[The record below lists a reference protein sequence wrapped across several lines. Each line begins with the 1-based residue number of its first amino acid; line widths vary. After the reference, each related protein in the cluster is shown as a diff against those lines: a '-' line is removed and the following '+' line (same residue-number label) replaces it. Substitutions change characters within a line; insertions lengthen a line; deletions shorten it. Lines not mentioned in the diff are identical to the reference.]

1 LFAIW
6 SVTAL
11 LLEVPSGALA
21 DLVSRQ
27 RLLVIAAAVYACVFA
42 VWAAAPSYPAF
53 ALGFV
58 LWGASGAVVSGT
70 YQSYVYDVLAAHD
83 EARRYQQVLARGRAL
98 AFVSSVAAMVAAA
111 PLIAVGGYPLV
122 AGVSVGA
129 CVVQA
134 LVAASMPPDRRSG
147 ADDADQPGY
156 FAMLRSGLAEAH
168 GSVPVRHAVIVA
180 ALIPGLL
187 AFDEY
192 FPLLARD
199 LGATESS
206 IPLLM
211 AVTVAVQA
219 VGAVLGERAGP
230 AMVAPALLTGAVLTV
245 LGTLSG
251 HPAGFLVIAA
261 GYALGQLSMVVAETR
276 LQAVIRGP
284 ARATV
289 TSVSGLL
296 SELCAIATFAAFAV
310 GAAWLSL
317 VSLVGLLAAAWLP
330 LTLATRRWFRR

>member
-1 LFAIW
+1 M
-6 SVTAL
+6 TAL

-27 RLLVIAAAVYACVFA
+27 RLLVAAAVVYGGVFA
-42 VWAAAPSYPAF
+42 VWAATPSYPAF

-70 YQSYVYDVLAAHD
+70 YQSYVYDVLAARG
-83 EARRYQQVLARGRAL
+83 EVRRYQQVIARGRAL
-98 AFVSSVAAMVAAA
+98 AFLSCVAAMAAAA
-111 PLIAVGGYPLV
+111 PLMTVGGYPLV
-122 AGVSVGA
+122 AAVSVGA
-129 CVVQA
+129 CLVQA
-134 LVAASMPPDRRSG
+134 MIAASMPQDRRVATLDS
-147 ADDADQPGY
+147 DEPGY
-156 FAMLRSGLAEAH
+156 FAMLRTGLAEAH
-168 GSVPVRHAVIVA
+168 QAVQVRHAVLVA
-180 ALIPGLL
+180 ALIPGFL

-192 FPLLARD
+192 LPLLARD
-199 LGATESS
+199 LGAADSA
-206 IPLLM
+206 IPLLI
-211 AVTVAVQA
+211 AATVAVQS

-230 AMVAPALLTGAVLTV
+230 TQVAPALLAGAILIVA
-245 LGTLSG
+245 GALSG
-251 HPAGFLVIAA
+251 HPAGLLVIAA
-261 GYALGQLSMVVAETR
+261 GYALGELSMVVAETR

-317 VSLVGLLAAAWLP
+317 VALVCLLAAAWVP
-330 LTLATRRWFRR
+330 LALATRRWFRG